1 MEQEV
6 EIKRLRRELRKK
18 AERIKKL
25 KSGEQLL
32 SVYDEMDKKRKIIRD
47 LHTRIDSLKAEVLVG
62 KEKYARLEATHKKL
76 QEKFEANFKFHE
88 YLKGALGQTADL
100 MGH

>member
-47 LHTRIDSLKAEVLVG
+47 LHTRIDFLKAEVLAG